1 MPNKKQPENK
11 KVLDI
16 SRPKKRP
23 ASGTAVTGAPSLVI
37 PKRTVIN
44 PTTVDETTD
53 NSQENLQLKHV
64 AKGIE
69 PASAPEVATAKAEDT
84 VANTSRPLTQEP
96 ATGNNDTTPAA
107 AVKASP
113 EPVQKPS
120 TTKPTPEQ
128 TPEADVPTD
137 AATAPSE
144 EVTPDA
150 TDDTDSENKSP
161 EHPDVRKA
169 LEEAKRQEQLQGY
182 IEKREFFVPIN
193 AVAKKR
199 SLKVTIALIII
210 EVILGLFL
218 LNLMLD
224 AGLIYLLQKI
234 PHTHFFNLQ

>member
-23 ASGTAVTGAPSLVI
+23 ASGTAATGAPSLVI

-44 PTTVDETTD
+44 PAIVDDESD
-53 NSQENLQLKHV
+53 ASQETVQLKHV
-64 AKGIE
+64 AKSIE
-69 PASAPEVATAKAEDT
+69 PTSAPEVTEPKADD
-84 VANTSRPLTQEP
+84 SII
-96 ATGNNDTTPAA
+96 AA
-107 AVKASP
+107 R
-113 EPVQKPS
+113 
-120 TTKPTPEQ
+120 PTPQ
-128 TPEADVPTD
+128 PVASTD
-137 AATAPSE
+137 AASTPQATSTETDAAPTQTPAPAKPAPKE
-144 EVTPDA
+144 ELEPEAQELQTEDTGDAGTPADAVT
-150 TDDTDSENKSP
+150 TDTENKSL

-199 SLKVTIALIII
+199 SLKVTIGLILI

-234 PHTHFFNLQ
+234 PHTHFFDLQ